1 MRLTTGIEYNCKL
14 EICKESNIVT
24 LTKYEKKISTDL
36 AKNFGS
42 VRSETTEKQYQ
53 ENKKKNIR
61 KSAKKIMTLVKH
73 NVGQYKKTNGK
84 PYPPIG
90 LTLTFT
96 ENVQD
101 WNFANKEFGNFMK
114 RLNYKIYGKKC
125 SDLAYISVPELQE
138 RGAIH
143 YHIFFFN
150 LPYIDKDEVEEL
162 WGYGSAHIK
171 QETHNGKKLEEL
183 NGESLGKYITKY
195 MTKQFYSKD
204 KKGEYKFYYDKET
217 WEGKKIYFAS
227 KNLFKPVTFKLTSCE
242 LNAVE
247 FVLQDTQ
254 FVSKLNTYMLD
265 DEEFLFSVE
274 EEYKLSDE
282 KIKFL
287 LGVLPTMNDKY
298 IKTKFRCI
306 GGNNKLKVGRSMLD
320 VGVKYG
326 GDPYDN
332 IDFSFGSFA
341 PVVGEF

>member
-1 MRLTTGIEYNCKL
+1 MLLTTGIEYDCKL
-14 EICKESNIVT
+14 EICKESKIVT
-24 LTKYEKKISTDL
+24 LTRYDKKISTDL

-42 VRSETTEKQYQ
+42 GCSETSEKQYQ

-73 NVGQYKKTNGK
+73 NVGQYKKSNGK
-84 PYPPIG
+84 SYPPVG
-90 LTLTFT
+90 LTLTFA
-96 ENVQD
+96 ENIQD
-101 WNFANKEFGNFMK
+101 WDIANKEFGNFIK
-114 RLNYKIYGKKC
+114 RLNYRIYGKKC
-125 SDLAYISVPELQE
+125 SNLAYISVPELQD

-150 LPYIDKDEVEEL
+150 LPYVDKFEVEEL
-162 WGYGSAHIK
+162 WGHGSAHIK
-171 QETHNGKKLEEL
+171 QETHNGKKLDEL

-204 KKGEYKFYYDKET
+204 KKGEYKFYYDKAT

-227 KNLFKPVTFKLTSCE
+227 RNLFKPVVFKLTSCE

-247 FVLQDTQ
+247 FVLQDVSFT
-254 FVSKLNTYMLD
+254 SKLNTYMLD
-265 DEEFLFSVE
+265 DEECLFSVE

-287 LGVLPTMNDKY
+287 LGVLPSMNGKY
-298 IKTKFRCI
+298 VKSKFVCI
-306 GGNNKLKVGRSMLD
+306 GGKKNIKSGRSLLD
-320 VGVKYG
+320 VGVESNVS
-326 GDPYDN
+326 PYYD
-332 IDFSFGSFA
+332 IDFSFGSFS